1 MYYKNNMEKEDLLR
15 KVKITLNWFAQSDS
29 DRAKIQRIIDAID
42 VVDRKFFVEFS
53 PYEDTALP
61 IGYSQTISQ
70 PSTVARMLMLL
81 DVQEGKEIL
90 EIGAGSGW
98 NASLLGFLAYPGKVL
113 SLDVV
118 ADLIDNAKE
127 NLRKLKE
134 NLPPQNRKR
143 LENIRFKSTNIFKNI
158 DSWKEKYDR
167 IIITAGIEWSQE
179 QLIRQL
185 AYKLLKEKGKLVCPY
200 QRGPMMIFDKQ
211 TNSLKKEMT
220 SEEYAFVP
228 LRTGL

>member
-15 KVKITLNWFAQSDS
+15 KVKITLDWFAQSDS
-29 DRAKIQRIIDAID
+29 DKAKIQRIIDAMSI
-42 VVDRKFFVEFS
+42 VDRKFFVEFS

-134 NLPPQNRKR
+134 NLPPQNIKR
-143 LENIRFKSTNIFKNI
+143 LKNIRFKSTNIFKNI